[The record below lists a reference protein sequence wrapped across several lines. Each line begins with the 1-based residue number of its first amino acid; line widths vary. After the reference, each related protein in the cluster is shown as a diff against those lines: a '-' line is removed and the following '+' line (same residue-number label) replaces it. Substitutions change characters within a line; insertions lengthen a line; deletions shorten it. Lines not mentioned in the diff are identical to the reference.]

1 MQIQEKNS
9 DQFETAGPFDTD
21 GLPVALGSKFHG
33 QYQEQTQMFSRCKR
47 FLTSR
52 TAERGASMVEYALLI
67 VLIAIIAFV
76 AVRVAGEN
84 VSTAFSSVA
93 DGFPTN

>member
-1 MQIQEKNS
+1 MEQAEIIDE
-9 DQFETAGPFDTD
+9 FETAGPFDS
-21 GLPVALGSKFHG
+21 GRMSVALTTMYHG
-33 QYQEQTQMFSRCKR
+33 QFQERIRIVSGDER
-47 FLTSR
+47 FVTSR
-52 TAERGASMVEYALLI
+52 TTERGASMVEYALLI

-93 DGFPTN
+93 DGFTTN

>member
-1 MQIQEKNS
+1 
-9 DQFETAGPFDTD
+9 
-21 GLPVALGSKFHG
+21 
-33 QYQEQTQMFSRCKR
+33 
-47 FLTSR
+47 
-52 TAERGASMVEYALLI
+52 MVEYALLI

-93 DGFPTN
+93 DGFTTN